1 MPGRKLVKKSA
12 KEEVVKDLAEKFKAS
27 QAVIFTEYRGLSVA
41 QVTRL
46 RSELKDCDYI
56 VAKNTLARIAA
67 KEAGMNGVDDQLTG
81 PSAKVVMGENYVE
94 NARILRDFSKSE
106 PKLKVKGGYVDGSV
120 MSVEEVKQLADL
132 KTRPEVLSMFA
143 GAMKASIGKLARVLV
158 AVPTKAVRTVDA
170 LGEKKSET

>member
-41 QVTRL
+41 QVTQL

-67 KEAGMNGVDDQLTG
+67 KEAGIDGVDDQLTG
-81 PSAKVVMGENYVE
+81 PSANYVE

-143 GAMKASIGKLARVLV
+143 GAMKASIGKLARMLV

-170 LGEKKSET
+170 LGEKKSEN

>member
-81 PSAKVVMGENYVE
+81 PSAIVVMGENYVE

-120 MSVEEVKQLADL
+120 MSVEEVKGFCKGNVIKYVARAGKKPNTDAIEDL
-132 KTRPEVLSMFA
+132 
-143 GAMKASIGKLARVLV
+143 
-158 AVPTKAVRTVDA
+158 TKARTYIA
-170 LGEKKSET
+170 RLIEMETTANGKV